1 MQDLT
6 NSLMLLCAIAA
17 SLAFGVLAA
26 LAVCQGAFELLRVHA
41 ASVAGTKLQKAS
53 LTS

>member
-6 NSLMLLCAIAA
+6 NSLMLLCAITA

-26 LAVCQGAFELLRVHA
+26 LGICQGAFNLLRFHA
-41 ASVAGTKLQKAS
+41 ASVAGEKLEKAPLPS
-53 LTS
+53 